1 MEIEF
6 DMAKDRVS
14 NLIDMW
20 SYEVITDLLKEI
32 SVAADQRNITDIELT
47 LESIKDVQKQAFEI
61 KQNITKSNTTQQI
74 FSILNCELFSDVEET
89 LLGKFLDIEVKI
101 KKNNSKI

>member
-1 MEIEF
+1 MEIQF
-6 DMAKDRVS
+6 DTAKERVS

-32 SVAADQRNITDIELT
+32 SVASEHRNITDIELT
-47 LESIKDVQKQAFEI
+47 LECIKDVQKQAFEI
-61 KQNITKSNTTQQI
+61 KQNIIKSNTTQQI
-74 FSILNCELFSDVEET
+74 FSILNCELFNDVEET

-101 KKNNSKI
+101 KKNNTKI

>member
-6 DMAKDRVS
+6 DTAKERVS

-47 LESIKDVQKQAFEI
+47 LECIRDVQKQAFEI
-61 KQNITKSNTTQQI
+61 KQKITKSNTTQQI
-74 FSILNCELFSDVEET
+74 FSILNCELFTDVEET
-89 LLGKFLDIEVKI
+89 ILGNFLDIEVKI